1 MKREDEFT
9 NIKSYSL
16 WDKEIKGLVEVEMS
30 TILKEAERSEGLI
43 IQETL
48 GSSGVGA
55 RDWNEQEHCRAIGTS
70 NWYLREV
77 GGDYI

>member
-1 MKREDEFT
+1 
-9 NIKSYSL
+9 
-16 WDKEIKGLVEVEMS
+16 MS

-70 NWYLREV
+70 N
-77 GGDYI
+77 